1 MKTTLSTRY
10 SAIYGG
16 FFLTAGIMLPFWPLW
31 LESRGLG
38 SLQIGLIL
46 ALGPWMRVFSN
57 PLIAQVADRSG
68 RPKLILVILSALSL
82 IAFISFLPAESFPY
96 ILCVSI
102 LAAICFPAMLPIAES
117 QVMSS
122 VIKYSLDYGRIR
134 LWGSLTF
141 IIGTL
146 GTGFLIGKNNPDFI
160 LILIIFAL
168 LLTLLAALIF
178 PREVK
183 ERGIYPKNAIV
194 SILLQPRFILFV
206 ISASLLQASHAV
218 YNGFST
224 LHWKESGIKEQLIG
238 ALWVEGVFAE
248 ILLFSISGFLIARI
262 GPIKLLAIAGV
273 CGLVRWTVLA
283 QSTDIYALL
292 STQVLHAL
300 TFGAV
305 HLGAMHFIASNA
317 PAGRTATAQG
327 IYTSISGLIMGLA
340 MVGAGSLY
348 ELFRG
353 QAFYAMVLISA
364 LGLIITLILWLQDIK
379 TRK

>member
-168 LLTLLAALIF
+168 LLTLLAAFIF

-183 ERGIYPKNAIV
+183 ERRIYPKNTIV

-262 GPIKLLAIAGV
+262 GPVKLLAIAGI

-283 QSTDIYALL
+283 QSTDIYVLL

-364 LGLIITLILWLQDIK
+364 LGLIMTLILWLQDIK

>member
-146 GTGFLIGKNNPDFI
+146 GTGFLIGKNNPDLI

-168 LLTLLAALIF
+168 LLTLLAAFIF

-183 ERGIYPKNAIV
+183 ERRIYPKNTIV

-248 ILLFSISGFLIARI
+248 ILLFSISGFLIVRI
-262 GPIKLLAIAGV
+262 GPVKLLAIAGI

-283 QSTDIYALL
+283 QSTDIYVLL

-364 LGLIITLILWLQDIK
+364 LGLIMTLILWLQDIK

>member
-1 MKTTLSTRY
+1 MKTNLSTRY

-364 LGLIITLILWLQDIK
+364 LGLIMTLILWLQDIK

>member
-1 MKTTLSTRY
+1 MKTNLSTRY

>member
-68 RPKLILVILSALSL
+68 RPKLVLVILSVLSL

-146 GTGFLIGKNNPDFI
+146 GTGFLIGKNNPDLI

-248 ILLFSISGFLIARI
+248 IILFSISGFLIARI
-262 GPIKLLAIAGV
+262 GSVKLLAIAGV

-364 LGLIITLILWLQDIK
+364 LGLIMTLILWLQDIK

>member
-10 SAIYGG
+10 SALYGG

-38 SLQIGLIL
+38 NLQIGLIL

-57 PLIAQVADRSG
+57 PIIAQIADRSG
-68 RPKLILVILSALSL
+68 RPKLLLVILSIFSL
-82 IAFISFLPAESFPY
+82 VAFLSFLPAGSFPY
-96 ILCVSI
+96 ILCVS
-102 LAAICFPAMLPIAES
+102 LVASVCFPAMLPIAES

-122 VIKYSLDYGRIR
+122 VIRYRLDYGRIR

-146 GTGFLIGKNNPDFI
+146 GTGFLIGKHNPDLI
-160 LILIIFAL
+160 LILIIFAISV
-168 LLTLLAALIF
+168 TLLAALIF

-183 ERGIYPKNAIV
+183 QRESYQKYTIT
-194 SILLQPRFILFV
+194 SLLKQPRFILFV

-224 LHWKESGIKEQLIG
+224 LHWKNSGIQEQLIG
-238 ALWVEGVFAE
+238 VLWVEGVFAE
-248 ILLFSISGFLIARI
+248 ILLFSVSGFLIARI
-262 GPIKLLAIAGV
+262 GPIKLLIIAGI
-273 CGLVRWTVLA
+273 CGLIRWTVLA

-292 STQVLHAL
+292 ITQCLHAL

-327 IYTSISGLIMGLA
+327 IYTSMSGLVMGLA

-348 ELFRG
+348 EIFNG
-353 QAFYAMVLISA
+353 KAFYAMVLISA
-364 LGLIITLILWLQDIK
+364 LGLLMTLILWLQNNK
-379 TRK
+379 MLK

>member
-1 MKTTLSTRY
+1 MKTNLSTRY

-168 LLTLLAALIF
+168 
-178 PREVK
+178 
-183 ERGIYPKNAIV
+183 
-194 SILLQPRFILFV
+194 
-206 ISASLLQASHAV
+206 
-218 YNGFST
+218 
-224 LHWKESGIKEQLIG
+224 
-238 ALWVEGVFAE
+238 
-248 ILLFSISGFLIARI
+248 
-262 GPIKLLAIAGV
+262 
-273 CGLVRWTVLA
+273 
-283 QSTDIYALL
+283 
-292 STQVLHAL
+292 
-300 TFGAV
+300 
-305 HLGAMHFIASNA
+305 
-317 PAGRTATAQG
+317 
-327 IYTSISGLIMGLA
+327 
-340 MVGAGSLY
+340 
-348 ELFRG
+348 
-353 QAFYAMVLISA
+353 
-364 LGLIITLILWLQDIK
+364 
-379 TRK
+379 

>member
-146 GTGFLIGKNNPDFI
+146 GTGFLIGKNNPDLI

-168 LLTLLAALIF
+168 LLTLLAAFIF

-183 ERGIYPKNAIV
+183 ERRIYPKNTIV

-262 GPIKLLAIAGV
+262 GPVKLLAIAGI

-283 QSTDIYALL
+283 QSTDIYVLL

-364 LGLIITLILWLQDIK
+364 LGLIMTLILWLQDIK

>member
-146 GTGFLIGKNNPDFI
+146 GTGFLIGKNNPDLI

-168 LLTLLAALIF
+168 LLTLLAAFIF

-183 ERGIYPKNAIV
+183 ERRIYPKNTIV

-248 ILLFSISGFLIARI
+248 ILLFSISGFLITRI
-262 GPIKLLAIAGV
+262 GPVKLLAIAGV

-283 QSTDIYALL
+283 QSTDIYVLL

-364 LGLIITLILWLQDIK
+364 LGLIMTLILWLQDIK

>member
-1 MKTTLSTRY
+1 M
-10 SAIYGG
+10 
-16 FFLTAGIMLPFWPLW
+16 
-31 LESRGLG
+31 
-38 SLQIGLIL
+38 
-46 ALGPWMRVFSN
+46 
-57 PLIAQVADRSG
+57 
-68 RPKLILVILSALSL
+68 
-82 IAFISFLPAESFPY
+82 
-96 ILCVSI
+96 
-102 LAAICFPAMLPIAES
+102 
-117 QVMSS
+117 
-122 VIKYSLDYGRIR
+122 
-134 LWGSLTF
+134 
-141 IIGTL
+141 
-146 GTGFLIGKNNPDFI
+146 
-160 LILIIFAL
+160 
-168 LLTLLAALIF
+168 
-178 PREVK
+178 
-183 ERGIYPKNAIV
+183 
-194 SILLQPRFILFV
+194 FV